1 MNSLSDEEM
10 IGKLYEAN
18 NAGVTIQ
25 LIVRGMCCLV
35 PGQVGFSE
43 RITVRSIVDRYLE
56 HARIWIFGNGGDELI
71 YLSSADLM
79 TRNIDR
85 RVEVAFPIVDG
96 RIRKEIR
103 DIINIQL
110 RDNTKAREINQ
121 LNNNRY
127 IGAKRKIKHRAQ
139 EDIYN
144 YLKYKS

>member
-1 MNSLSDEEM
+1 M
-10 IGKLYEAN
+10 IEKLYEAN

-35 PGQVGFSE
+35 PGQAGFSE

-56 HARIWIFGNGGDELI
+56 HARVWIFGNGGDERI

-85 RVEVAFPIVDG
+85 RVEVAFPIVDS

-110 RDNTKAREINQ
+110 RDNTKRSEE
-121 LNNNRY
+121 RRVGKECVSPCRSRWSPY
-127 IGAKRKIKHRAQ
+127 
-139 EDIYN
+139 
-144 YLKYKS
+144 